1 MLFVTVQLYR
11 TSIVVGGHDWLSH
24 ATEFNHRSERLWDAG
39 HATLRAKRKR
49 NDFLFFVATTG
60 SATERQRG
68 PHQLQPAPS
77 RNAVVFKAFGG
88 SAKVAFDS
96 FVETLHVLDVFQVW
110 NGGRELRFS
119 LFQIG
124 LVHVWQA
131 SRERNCG
138 SCTSELAVAGRA
150 TEVWIDVEFFNPLL
164 AVLFRILNLEI
175 QFGYQSRVADVRG
188 GVAVAIETPLHR
200 KRFLLLND
208 FHLIDA
214 AVAGNTTNASHD
226 VSSVVEVHK
235 IRQVMDAFPLDGFF
249 VIFKTDADRL

>member
-1 MLFVTVQLYR
+1 M
-11 TSIVVGGHDWLSH
+11 
-24 ATEFNHRSERLWDAG
+24 
-39 HATLRAKRKR
+39 
-49 NDFLFFVATTG
+49 
-60 SATERQRG
+60 
-68 PHQLQPAPS
+68 
-77 RNAVVFKAFGG
+77 
-88 SAKVAFDS
+88 
-96 FVETLHVLDVFQVW
+96 
-110 NGGRELRFS
+110 
-119 LFQIG
+119 
-124 LVHVWQA
+124 
-131 SRERNCG
+131 
-138 SCTSELAVAGRA
+138 AGRA
-150 TEVWIDVEFFNPLL
+150 AEVWIDVEFFNPLL